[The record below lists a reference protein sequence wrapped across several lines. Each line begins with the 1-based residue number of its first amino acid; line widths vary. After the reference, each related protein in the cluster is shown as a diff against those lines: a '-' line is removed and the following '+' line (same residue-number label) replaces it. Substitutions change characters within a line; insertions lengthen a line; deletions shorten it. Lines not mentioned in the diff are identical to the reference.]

1 MEATNK
7 NKLNGKKLNSINGI
21 ESIDQ
26 ACPCDLSDK
35 MNTGK
40 GGGSQKTQEL
50 APGILHRPEHTDH
63 IPTTSSLSNRVQPL
77 NTDKQR
83 LLAAIKKNP
92 DAFRDAPSSFRDD
105 REVVLAAVERDGYTL
120 FFASE
125 ELRGDKQVVLAAVGQ
140 NYNAI
145 IFASEPLQSDKEVI
159 LCTVSQHA
167 NALQYVPEA
176 LRNDKD
182 VMLAAVKKD
191 GCALFF
197 ASKELQA
204 DQKVVLAA
212 VSQNGLALEH
222 ASDALRNDLHVVL
235 TAVCKNGLALQHA
248 SDAFRSKKQVIL
260 TAIKK
265 AASAFELASKEL
277 QSEPEIIRTAMGG
290 AKSWMNVFNREKVD
304 HIAVGKTLGM
314 TRSLPKKVFL
324 DALEKSTSKLQ
335 EAFKELKDLKIIC
348 IDSKETIKHSLLDSR
363 SVLLQAGWLEHAVWI
378 HVLTDPKDPAQWAI
392 RIFNAGDESGTNH
405 SQVECNSFGQTKTKT
420 AYVEWTGIAKTSE
433 NADKLITGLEQIA
446 DISGRRA
453 AKMLYKDLAD
463 KLGAQTTKKLT
474 QHQIDSAIT
483 SQRIGNCSVQSGHA
497 ALKAIDIEASREFMH
512 TMRAE
517 QIAIGKQ
524 WVAENPSLLEASADT
539 EILEALEK
547 LHHQKEKQR
556 AEKGIRQ
563 ASSFVPTFD
572 PLSWIR
578 TAHQVDLMS
587 GNTFSSLTPSSVAH
601 VLDPIQD
608 TFDSI
613 SSFFV
618 QKSSVQ

>member
-1 MEATNK
+1 M
-7 NKLNGKKLNSINGI
+7 NSINGI

-26 ACPCDLSDK
+26 AYSCDLSDK
-35 MNTGK
+35 MNIVK

-63 IPTTSSLSNRVQPL
+63 TPTKASLSKRVQPL

-83 LLAAIKKNP
+83 LLAAIKENP
-92 DAFRDAPSSFRDD
+92 NVLGDAPPSFRDD

-120 FFASE
+120 YFASE
-125 ELRGDKQVVLAAVGQ
+125 ELRGDKQVVLAAIGQ
-140 NYNAI
+140 SYNAL
-145 IFASEPLQSDKEVI
+145 IFASETLQSDKEVI
-159 LCTVSQHA
+159 LCAISQHA
-167 NALQYVPEA
+167 NGLRYVPEA

-182 VMLAAVKKD
+182 VVLAAVEKD

-212 VSQNGLALEH
+212 VSQNGLALQH

-378 HVLTDPKDPAQWAI
+378 HVLTDPKDPAKWAI

-405 SQVECNSFGQTKTKT
+405 SQVECNSFSQTKTKT

-433 NADKLITGLEQIA
+433 NADQLITSLEQIA
-446 DISGRRA
+446 DLSGRSA
-453 AKMLYKDLAD
+453 AKMLYKELAGN
-463 KLGAQTTKKLT
+463 LGAQTTKKLT

-497 ALKAIDIEASREFMH
+497 ALKAIDTEASREFMH

-556 AEKGIRQ
+556 AEKRIRQ
-563 ASSFVPTFD
+563 ASSFIPTFD
-572 PLSWIR
+572 SLSWIR
-578 TAHQVDLMS
+578 TSHQVDLMP
-587 GNTFSSLTPSSVAH
+587 GNTFSSLIPSSVAH
-601 VLDPIQD
+601 VLDPMQD

-618 QKSSVQ
+618 QKSSV